1 MEDKKTPP
9 QTPLSTKKEGNTKA
23 LLTYAFGWITGL
35 IFLLTEKDDKFIR
48 FNAAPS
54 VVVFGALTVFS
65 MIPVLGQLVG
75 LILWPL
81 SFILWIVLMFKA
93 YNGEKMELPIASDL
107 ARQLES
113 KL

>member
-23 LLTYAFGWITGL
+23 LLTYAVGWITGL

-48 FNAAPS
+48 FNAAQS